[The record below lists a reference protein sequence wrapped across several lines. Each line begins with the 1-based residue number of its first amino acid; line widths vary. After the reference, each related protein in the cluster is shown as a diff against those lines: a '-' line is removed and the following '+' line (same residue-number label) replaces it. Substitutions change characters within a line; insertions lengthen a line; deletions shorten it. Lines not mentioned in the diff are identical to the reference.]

1 MQDFGIAG
9 ILGIRLVIIDE
20 QLELRQELLVKDGVR
35 LVLLF
40 EDVGLDQLQ
49 NVPPHSLHRLYHR
62 VV

>member
-20 QLELRQELLVKDGVR
+20 QLELRQELLVEDCVR

-40 EDVGLDQLQ
+40 EYVGLDQLQ
-49 NVPPHSLHRLYHR
+49 NVSPHCFHRLYHR